1 MEKNDE
7 KYKIEITYANGMIE
21 ILEIKTNELEWSM
34 MQYQRNRDPFNWKVI
49 K

>member
-1 MEKNDE
+1 MEKHDE
-7 KYKIEITYANGMIE
+7 TYKIEITYINGTTE

-34 MQYQRNRDPFNWKVI
+34 LQYQRNRDPFNWKVI